1 MTETNVKEQMW
12 HERFLK
18 IAQQIASF
26 SKDPSTKVGCVLV
39 RDRRIV
45 STGYNGFPR
54 NISDSLDR
62 LTDRDQKYE
71 MTVHAEVNAITTAA
85 LHGVST
91 EGCSAYVTFNPCS
104 RCAAVLINAGIDSVF
119 IAGNSIVPDRWLQNF
134 ILASNMLA
142 EAGVKYSVIATI

>member
-45 STGYNGFPR
+45 STGYNGFPK

-119 IAGNSIVPDRWLQNF
+119 VAGNSIVPDRWLQNF

-142 EAGVKYSVIATI
+142 EAGVKYSVISTI

>member
-1 MTETNVKEQMW
+1 MTETNVKDQMW

-119 IAGNSIVPDRWLQNF
+119 VAGNSIVPDRWLQNF

-142 EAGVKYSVIATI
+142 EAGVKYSVISTI